1 MRALLAEGIRYF
13 LGACVGLSVDWGV
26 WSIAVLAGGP
36 PVMAQCLGKAAGAG
50 VAFHA
55 YRRHVFTSSPS
66 ASPEIS
72 SGASEGMP
80 EENNARG
87 QAQRFV
93 LAAAAGWLVSI
104 TVFSIGSM
112 MLPPIAAKVCS
123 DGITFTLNWAVMRYW
138 VFRPGDELLRV
149 V

>member
-1 MRALLAEGIRYF
+1 MRALLAEGVRYF

-26 WSIAVLAGGP
+26 WSLAVLAGGP

-55 YRRHVFTSSPS
+55 YRKHVFTP
-66 ASPEIS
+66 S
-72 SGASEGMP
+72 SGARTGVSDD
-80 EENNARG
+80 ARG
-87 QAQRFV
+87 QARRFV

-104 TVFSIGSM
+104 AVFSIGSM

-138 VFRPGDELLRV
+138 VFRPGNESLRV